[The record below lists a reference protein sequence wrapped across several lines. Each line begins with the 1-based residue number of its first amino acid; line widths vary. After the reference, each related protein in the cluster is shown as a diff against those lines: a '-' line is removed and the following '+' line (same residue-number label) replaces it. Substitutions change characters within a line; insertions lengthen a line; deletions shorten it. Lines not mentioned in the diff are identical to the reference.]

1 MYSIVA
7 VCTGNICRSPMAELA
22 LRRAVETAGLAEHVR
37 IDSAGVSD
45 EELGNPVDPRADEL
59 LRREGLDASRHA
71 ARVFDPVRFDDR
83 DLVLALDVGHWRRL
97 RALAPD
103 GTTAAK
109 VRLLREF
116 DPAVAH
122 LEPEELGIYD
132 PWYGGPE
139 DFETTYAM
147 IAAAVPGVVRAVA
160 RELRAGQQSPE
171 DTAQDAGPGSGQG
184 TVPRPA
190 QDSGWEAPQ
199 DAGRDPAQDSGPEAR
214 QDAGQDAVQ
223 DAGREAPQNAGRDAA
238 QDAGRT

>member
-22 LRRAVETAGLAEHVR
+22 LRRAVETAGLAELVR

-103 GTTAAK
+103 GTAAAK

-160 RELRAGQQSPE
+160 RELRAGQHSPE
-171 DTAQDAGPGSGQG
+171 DTAQDAG
-184 TVPRPA
+184 
-190 QDSGWEAPQ
+190 
-199 DAGRDPAQDSGPEAR
+199 RDPAQGSESEAR
-214 QDAGQDAVQ
+214 QDTGQHSAQDAVQ
-223 DAGREAPQNAGRDAA
+223 DAGREAPQNAVRDPA
-238 QDAGRT
+238 QDAGRA